1 MCGKE
6 VEAESG
12 ERKESTGCLRY
23 RRNQWLGEIE
33 QTQERECVVEQDLR
47 EDLQGLVSR
56 SQVGGSAY
64 RIVKKAETMGED
76 IF

>member
-1 MCGKE
+1 M
-6 VEAESG
+6 
-12 ERKESTGCLRY
+12 
-23 RRNQWLGEIE
+23 GEIE

-64 RIVKKAETMGED
+64 RTVKKAETMGED